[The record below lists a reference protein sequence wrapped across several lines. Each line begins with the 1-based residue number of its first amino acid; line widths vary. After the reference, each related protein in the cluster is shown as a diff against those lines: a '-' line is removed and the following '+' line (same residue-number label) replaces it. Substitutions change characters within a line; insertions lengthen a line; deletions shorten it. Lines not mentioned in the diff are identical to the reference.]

1 MASQTAP
8 SQIRAIAAT
17 QKQLLWVILAAIGFA
32 VVNAGFNLNARNLD
46 PQIVPVAAMAIL
58 GLAVVMAVVQIV
70 AVIRLC
76 LALGEG
82 WATIFYAVMMFI
94 PCISL
99 LFLLILNS
107 RATTRLKQAGIRV
120 GLFGARWSDVENY
133 QVDKAAI
140 ACPTCGE
147 PITGDAKTCPMCGAT
162 V

>member
-32 VVNAGFNLNARNLD
+32 VLNASVNLMGPVRD
-46 PQIVPVAAMAIL
+46 PQSLSSLSIAIVGLAIVMAI
-58 GLAVVMAVVQIV
+58 VQIV

-82 WATIFYAVMMFI
+82 WATIFYALTMFI

-107 RATTRLKQAGIRV
+107 RATTRLQKTGIRV
-120 GLFGARWSDVENY
+120 GLLGARWSDVENY
-133 QVDKAAI
+133 RVNNASITCRA
-140 ACPTCGE
+140 CGE
-147 PITGDAKTCPMCGAT
+147 PIASDAKICPMCGAE